1 MSGKRKK
8 PDDPR
13 EWLNRARSN
22 LVRSRLALPGIYLED
37 LCFDAQQAA
46 EKAIK
51 AVLICRNIRYPYV
64 HDLGKL
70 LSLAERRNIKVPVS
84 VRKAARLTR
93 FAVASRYPG
102 FDEPVGSKEQKEAVT
117 IAENVIRWA
126 ERIVSRDQS
135 QLKSPRI
142 FNPK

>member
-22 LVRSRLALPGIYLED
+22 LARSRLALPGIYLED

-51 AVLICRNIRYPYV
+51 AVLIYKQIRYPYI

-70 LSLAERRNIKVPVS
+70 LFLAERRKIKVPIT
-84 VRKAARLTR
+84 VRRAARLTR
-93 FAVASRYPG
+93 YAVSSRYPG
-102 FDEPVGSKEQKEAVT
+102 LDEPVSGKEQKDAVK

-126 ERIVSRDQS
+126 DKIISEG
-135 QLKSPRI
+135 
-142 FNPK
+142 